1 MQNTVNSSAVGTGK
15 QYRLLLERVSND
27 RTLHLA
33 EVAPK
38 DIIDEDNINEEHS
51 YQTATISH
59 EREEITAEINYGA
72 TIVPMSPFIGELIF
86 ALRFTGCSILHNIR
100 IVVCIV

>member
-51 YQTATISH
+51 YQTATYH
-59 EREEITAEINYGA
+59 MN
-72 TIVPMSPFIGELIF
+72 VKKLQ
-86 ALRFTGCSILHNIR
+86 LRLTMVQLSYQ
-100 IVVCIV
+100 

>member
-59 EREEITAEINYGA
+59 EREEILYED
-72 TIVPMSPFIGELIF
+72 
-86 ALRFTGCSILHNIR
+86 NI
-100 IVVCIV
+100 